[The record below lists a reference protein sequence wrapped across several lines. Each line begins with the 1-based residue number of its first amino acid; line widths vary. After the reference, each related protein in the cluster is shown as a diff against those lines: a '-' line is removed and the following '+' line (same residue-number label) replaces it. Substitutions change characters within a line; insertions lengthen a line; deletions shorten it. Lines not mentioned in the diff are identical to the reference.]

1 MANFGSNSVSPIDT
15 ATDKAGPPIAVGSEP
30 YALAIVPHHQSMY
43 VVNYGSG
50 TVTPISTATNKAGR
64 AIRVGTDPESI
75 AFSANGETAVVANEG
90 SNSDTEI
97 DTATG
102 ASSTAPVGNA
112 PVSVL
117 IEVIVPSHGV
127 TLGDVA
133 TICDNNGTIS
143 YNHGYLIIWFDE
155 GGSFV
160 PPVGGNSSDPGA
172 PPLNKTSGDVYRSA
186 RSQGRWHFRL
196 AIGPYMS

>member
-1 MANFGSNSVSPIDT
+1 
-15 ATDKAGPPIAVGSEP
+15 
-30 YALAIVPHHQSMY
+30 MY

-160 PPVGGNSSDPGA
+160 PPVGGNSSDRDELAAQQDQRRRIPLGKEPGPMA
-172 PPLNKTSGDVYRSA
+172 FSPSNRTIYVVNEGSGDVTPVV
-186 RSQGRWHFRL
+186 
-196 AIGPYMS
+196 I